1 MPDDND
7 QNDTGISRQTFLG
20 LSGAAAAAT
29 LVPTIAAAAVS
40 NSRFVPTISLEQV
53 ERDHRQRLSSPQ
65 VDVLELAGLKMT
77 YGERDGGRVRDAHS
91 GKWYW
96 DCHRL
101 GSTYNLG
108 HRHPAVLK
116 ALRQGIEQLDLGNF
130 MILSEQRTL
139 AAAKLAA
146 TTDGALPRC
155 VFTVSGSEA
164 NEVALKAARVFTG
177 RRKFVCFDGGYHGDT
192 MMTLAVGGD
201 DAKRALY
208 GLQSPDIIRIP
219 FNDIAAAKA
228 AVTKDVAAIIGEPT
242 VAQLGFPE
250 PLPSFWSELASH
262 AAEQGALII
271 LDEVQTGGG
280 ATGTFWH
287 YQQLGFT
294 PGILVTGKWPSGGYF
309 PNSFALMRADIH
321 DALTKEVFMPHPST
335 FGGSEIGCM
344 ITSTVTG
351 LLSAPAL
358 LARVNALSKRFAD
371 GFANAPFSI
380 NRNGLCMALIDE
392 RRSNFASVQLLAKHG
407 VVTVPALHDRHAVEF
422 RPVLTISDRDADAII
437 AAVRD
442 ALK

>member
-1 MPDDND
+1 MLDD
-7 QNDTGISRQTFLG
+7 QKTERTTLSRKEFLG
-20 LSGAAAAAT
+20 LSGAAALST
-29 LVPTIAAAAVS
+29 FTNNAAAKPPSTVKAQ
-40 NSRFVPTISLEQV
+40 SLESLAHI
-53 ERDHRQRLSSPQ
+53 ERDHRERLSSPQ
-65 VDVLELAGLKMT
+65 IDILELAGLKMA
-77 YGERDGGRVRDAHS
+77 YGQREGGRVRDAHS

-116 ALRQGIEQLDLGNF
+116 ALRVGIEQLDLGNF

-139 AAAKLAA
+139 AAKKLAA
-146 TTDGALPRC
+146 TTKDALPRC

-201 DAKRALY
+201 DHKRGLY

-219 FNDIAAAKA
+219 FNDLAAAKA
-228 AVTKDVAAIIGEPT
+228 AIDTETAAIIGEPT

-250 PLPSFWSELASH
+250 PHVSYWSDLSAY
-262 AAEQGALII
+262 AAKVGALVI

-294 PGILVTGKWPSGGYF
+294 PDIVVTGKWPSGGYF
-309 PNSFALMRADIH
+309 PNSFALMRADVH
-321 DALTKEVFMPHPST
+321 DALTKGVFMPHPST
-335 FGGSEIGCM
+335 FGGSEIGCL
-344 ITSTVTG
+344 ITNTVTD
-351 LLSAPAL
+351 LLSAPQL
-358 LARVNALSKRFAD
+358 LARVKQLSDRFAT
-371 GFANAPFSI
+371 GFTGAPFSI

-392 RRSNFASVQLLAKHG
+392 RRSNFASVALLAKNG
-407 VVTVPALHDRHAVEF
+407 VITVPALHHPHAVEF
-422 RPVLTISDRDADAII
+422 RPILTISDADADAII
-437 AAVRD
+437 KAVRV
-442 ALK
+442 ALG